1 MQKNG
6 GLPRAFASAS
16 LISRVSRIAD
26 ETVCF
31 ARVSIKGAFFARS
44 MMSSMPITFMCM
56 A

>member
-6 GLPRAFASAS
+6 GLPRFRASAS

-26 ETVCF
+26 ATVCF
-31 ARVSIKGAFFARS
+31 GNFSIKGAFFARS
-44 MMSSMPITFMCM
+44 MMSSMPMTFMCM

>member
-26 ETVCF
+26 ATVCF
-31 ARVSIKGAFFARS
+31 GRGSIRPAFFARS
-44 MMSSMPITFMCM
+44 MTSSMPMC
-56 A
+56 